1 MFSTLMSKPRLPDMA
16 ALRRREVELPC
27 NPELAAANSRTN
39 FTIYAHLQGL
49 SIENLHLD
57 LSPKHLVLSGWAVQR
72 RADASLC
79 AGPFRSS
86 HRLPA
91 SVSLNNF
98 SLTFNEGL
106 FTLRLLKKGHLKH
119 AL

>member
-49 SIENLHLD
+49 NIEDLHLD

-72 RADASLC
+72 RADASRC
-79 AGPFRSS
+79 A
-86 HRLPA
+86 A
-91 SVSLNNF
+91 
-98 SLTFNEGL
+98 
-106 FTLRLLKKGHLKH
+106 
-119 AL
+119 

>member
-1 MFSTLMSKPRLPDMA
+1 MFSTVMGKPRLPDLA
-16 ALRRREVELPC
+16 ALRRREVDLPC
-27 NPELAAANSRTN
+27 NPVLAAANTRTD
-39 FTIYAHLQGL
+39 FTIYAHLQDL
-49 SIENLHLD
+49 SIESLHLD
-57 LSPKHLVLSGWAVQR
+57 LSPRHLVLSGWAVQCS
-72 RADASLC
+72 ADALPC

-86 HRLPA
+86 HSLPP